1 MSLVVVGSVGIDTV
15 ETPFG
20 KAEDVVGGSAVY
32 FSLAA
37 SFFAQVRLT
46 ANIGSDFPEAIWDVL
61 RGRGVDLG
69 GLRVFEDEPSFR
81 WSGSYEGDMNV
92 AHTLETRLNVLAL
105 PPEPPAEFRGS
116 PFVFLAN
123 MGPDVQLSMLDALE
137 GKTVFADTMNLWIET
152 QGGVL
157 HEVLRRVDGLILND
171 AEARMLT
178 GETSLIRAGDA
189 ILEMGPRIVVV
200 KKGEHGAFLFEKSF
214 RFALPAFPTAKVVDP
229 TGAGDSFAGG
239 FVGTL
244 AGADSTAP
252 EALRRAMAYG
262 TVAASLTV
270 EHFSTAGL
278 EAAGKDEIERRF
290 RVLRDF
296 VRI

>member
-20 KAEDVVGGSAVY
+20 KAEDVVGGSAIY

-37 SFFAQVRLT
+37 SYFTSVRLT
-46 ANIGSDFPEAIWDVL
+46 ANIGSDFPEAIWEVL
-61 RGRGVDLG
+61 RRRGVDLG
-69 GLRVFEDEPSFR
+69 GLQVFENEPTFR

-92 AHTLETRLNVLAL
+92 ARTLETKLNVLAMPPK
-105 PPEPPAEFRGS
+105 PPEGFRGA

-123 MGPDVQLSMLDALE
+123 MGPDVQLAMLDALA
-137 GKTVFADTMNLWIET
+137 GGTVFADTMNLWIET
-152 QGGVL
+152 QGKAL
-157 HEVLRRVDGLILND
+157 REVLRRVDGLILND

-189 ILEMGPRIVVV
+189 ILKMGPRIVVL

-214 RFALPAFPTAKVVDP
+214 RFALPAFPTADVVDP

-244 AGADSTAP
+244 AGEGSTAP
-252 EALRRAMAYG
+252 ETLRRAMAYG

-278 EAAGKDEIERRF
+278 EKAGKDEIERRF
-290 RVLRDF
+290 RVLGDF